1 MQLRKI
7 FKCFLLSS
15 HIHFTPFLCV
25 LLNYTINAIIIKEKD
40 YALSI
45 IEKP

>member
-1 MQLRKI
+1 MFLII
-7 FKCFLLSS
+7 FTDENIN